1 MASLTVA
8 DERRRERL
16 PASIGR
22 QSDFSHIY
30 KQGRRYRSGV
40 FTAVV
45 LRHEGACR
53 AAFVVSRKVAK
64 QAVRRN
70 RIRRWLKEA
79 LRRLLAGS
87 ECRAD
92 IVLIAHQP
100 AYEAG
105 YQVLY
110 RELETI
116 LRRAGLITQGGPSR
130 QQEG

>member
-1 MASLTVA
+1 MPVA
-8 DERRRERL
+8 NERSRELL
-16 PASIGR
+16 PASISR
-22 QSDFSHIY
+22 QSDFSRIY
-30 KQGRRYRSGV
+30 KQGRRYRTSL

-45 LRHEGACR
+45 VRHDDPCR

-70 RIRRWLKEA
+70 RIRRWLREA
-79 LRRLLAGS
+79 LRRLLAGA

-100 AYEAG
+100 AYKAG
-105 YQVLY
+105 YWAIY
-110 RELETI
+110 RELANM
-116 LRRAGLITQGGPSR
+116 LGRAGLITRGDPSK

>member
-1 MASLTVA
+1 MPVA
-8 DERRRERL
+8 NERSRELL
-16 PASIGR
+16 PASISR
-22 QSDFSHIY
+22 QSDFSYIY
-30 KQGRRYRSGV
+30 KQGRRYRTSL

-45 LRHEGACR
+45 VRHDDQCR

-70 RIRRWLKEA
+70 RIRRWLREA
-79 LRRLLAGS
+79 LRRLLAGA

-100 AYEAG
+100 AYKAG
-105 YQVLY
+105 YWAIY
-110 RELETI
+110 RELANI
-116 LRRAGLITQGGPSR
+116 LGRAGLIARGGPSK